1 MNLFVSVIYN
11 TYTYTYYQMIP
22 KIIHQT
28 WKTLDVPDEWK
39 DAVESCKN
47 KHKDYKH
54 IIWSHE
60 MMESFVKK
68 EYPDFY
74 NVYMVYPY
82 DIQRCDAFRYL
93 VLYKY
98 GGIYLDMDIICK
110 KNLDSLLDYELVMSR
125 SSNVTSYYANAFYMV
140 IPNHPFIKF
149 CIDNLPDY
157 VNSYYYFGKHWHIMN
172 STGSHFLT
180 KMIKK
185 YREKN
190 IKNLYILDDR
200 EFVGDCSVCLNHKC
214 LGGTFFK
221 HVYINKTWNSL
232 DSAIY
237 NFMLCNYKKIIVG
250 LLVLIAAYYIFFKR
264 NKLLKSIK
272 FKTYFNKNT

>member
-1 MNLFVSVIYN
+1 
-11 TYTYTYYQMIP
+11 MIP

-47 KHKDYKH
+47 WHKDYKH

-74 NVYMVYPY
+74 NVYMAYPY

-98 GGIYLDMDIICK
+98 GGIYIDMDVICK
-110 KNLDSLLDYELVMSR
+110 KKIDSILEYDLVLTK
-125 SSNVTSYYANAFYMV
+125 SSNVENSYTNSFYMV

-157 VNSYYYFGKHWHIMN
+157 VNSYKYFGKHWHVMN
-172 STGSHFLT
+172 SSGPNFLT
-180 KMIKK
+180 NMIKK
-185 YREKN
+185 YGEKN
-190 IKNLYILDDR
+190 IKNMYVLSNEEYA
-200 EFVGDCSVCLNHKC
+200 GDCNVCNEDTC
-214 LGGTFFK
+214 QGGTYFSHIK
-221 HVYINKTWNSL
+221 GQTWNSW
-232 DSAIY
+232 DSLFY
-237 NFMLCNYKKIIVG
+237 NFLLCNYKKIIVG
-250 LLVLIAAYYIFFKR
+250 LLLLVAAYYIFFRR
-264 NKLLKSIK
+264 NKLVKC
-272 FKTYFNKNT
+272 KTYFKKNT